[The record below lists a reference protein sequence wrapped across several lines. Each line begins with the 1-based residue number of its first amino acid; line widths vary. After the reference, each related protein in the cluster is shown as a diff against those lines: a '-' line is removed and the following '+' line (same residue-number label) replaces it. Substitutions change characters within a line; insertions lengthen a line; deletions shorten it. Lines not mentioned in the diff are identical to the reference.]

1 MSIKLYL
8 GSGSPRRV
16 ELLTQMNIPFE
27 QRVIE
32 VDEVYASE
40 LKGAAITDYLAKLK
54 GKAQQK
60 LLQQN
65 EIVLT
70 ADTIVWH
77 NDVALGKPKDEA
89 EAIEMLMS
97 LSGKTHEVIS
107 SVCLTTVSKQ
117 TCVNAITK
125 VTISNLSKAEITH
138 YVKNFKPLDKAG
150 AYGIQEWVGHIGV
163 VKIEGAYTNVVG
175 LPTHKTYTLLKPYF
189 DNVTFW

>member
-16 ELLTQMNIPFE
+16 ELLTQMKIPFE

-32 VDEVYASE
+32 VDEIYASE

-60 LLQQN
+60 LLKQN
-65 EIVLT
+65 EIALT

-77 NDVALGKPKDEA
+77 NNVALGKPKDEA
-89 EAIEMLMS
+89 EAMEMLTS

-107 SVCLTTVSKQ
+107 SVCLTTTTEQ
-117 TCVNAITK
+117 TCVSAITK
-125 VTISNLSKAEITH
+125 VTIGNLSKAEITH
-138 YVKNFKPLDKAG
+138 YIHNFKPLDKAG

-163 VKIEGAYTNVVG
+163 VKIEGSYTNVVG
-175 LPTHKTYTLLKPYF
+175 LPTQKTYTLLKPYF
-189 DNVTFW
+189 DNVTFR